1 VADDARLE
9 RLRHWSWL
17 LDQVF
22 RIPGTNVR
30 FGWDAIIG
38 LIPGL
43 GDLSSPAFGVLL
55 VFQAYRMG
63 VPKLVQARMVINS
76 AIDALLGM
84 VPILGNVADIYWKAN
99 TWNMRL
105 LERHARPG
113 AAPSRFD
120 VLFVT
125 GFLILLFLAAIAP
138 AAFLA
143 WLVSRLWS

>member
-84 VPILGNVADIYWKAN
+84 VPILGNVADIY
-99 TWNMRL
+99 
-105 LERHARPG
+105 
-113 AAPSRFD
+113 
-120 VLFVT
+120 
-125 GFLILLFLAAIAP
+125 
-138 AAFLA
+138 
-143 WLVSRLWS
+143 